1 MDPSSHVQARQPP
14 PLASCPGRAVAPPRP
29 SPWPLLRSSSSPL
42 PLAAPSP
49 RGFGR
54 TSYRLAEVVQLGRV
68 PVYLYDDVPWVPYE
82 GTNLSLASF
91 GFAGQMG
98 RLRATAKAMKR
109 AAESA
114 DEFRALLGN
123 VKRARAHYTYGGVMR
138 QIEAFL
144 RDPFGPGGGEL
155 RCARLPDKDKR

>member
-1 MDPSSHVQARQPP
+1 MSLS
-14 PLASCPGRAVAPPRP
+14 L
-29 SPWPLLRSSSSPL
+29 PLLSLSLSLSL
-42 PLAAPSP
+42 SL

-54 TSYRLAEVVQLGRV
+54 TSYRLAEVVQVGRV

-82 GTNLSLASF
+82 GTNLSLSTF

-109 AAESA
+109 ARESP
-114 DEFRALLGN
+114 ESFQTLLSN
-123 VKRARAHYTYGGVMR
+123 VRRAREHYTYEGVMR

-144 RDPFGPGGGEL
+144 KDPFGPKGGEL